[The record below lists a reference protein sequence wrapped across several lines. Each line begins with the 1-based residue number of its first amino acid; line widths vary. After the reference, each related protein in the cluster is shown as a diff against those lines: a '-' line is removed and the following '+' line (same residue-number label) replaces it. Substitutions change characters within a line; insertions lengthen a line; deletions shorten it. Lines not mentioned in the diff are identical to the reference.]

1 MTAVDHAELKRLA
14 EGAGGDAWGLND
26 WRPEGQILVCG
37 GEGHSYGL
45 FATVD
50 DALPDVAAF
59 IAAANP
65 AVVLELLSEIE
76 GLKAERDAYRDAA
89 HLEAVDC
96 DAAQAALGNI
106 EAVAEAWSDR
116 PEVQAMVEA
125 TTSVFAKW
133 ASPELLSRFRQNM
146 MGVIQQ
152 AYMEGALRTQAPDSW
167 RPDREAVASALSEL
181 RRVPA
186 PLTDDGDVTSWSS
199 LDDVAASIHAAQT
212 HLERAVAIRN
222 EGGE

>member
-14 EGAGGDAWGLND
+14 EGGGGDAWGLND

-65 AVVLELLSEIE
+65 AVVLALLSEIE

-96 DAAQAALGNI
+96 DAA
-106 EAVAEAWSDR
+106 EA
-116 PEVQAMVEA
+116 
-125 TTSVFAKW
+125 
-133 ASPELLSRFRQNM
+133 
-146 MGVIQQ
+146 
-152 AYMEGALRTQAPDSW
+152 ALRTQAPDSW
-167 RPDREAVASALSEL
+167 RPDREAVARKIE
-181 RRVPA
+181 PYWFTF
-186 PLTDDGDVTSWSS
+186 TDRGTYNATANIHC
-199 LDDVAASIHAAQT
+199 DVALAKADAILALRPQT
-212 HLERAVAIRN
+212 AES
-222 EGGE
+222 GK